1 MTIDSLIPFPKI
13 KILTILLLI
22 YWRKNITEDYNLP
35 LWCCKDIWS
44 NRKWSTEKK
53 ENEKREKKQI
63 RQINYVIKTVNF
75 KLIYK
80 WMKGIIINNYYLIR
94 NKYEINKDNQ

>member
-1 MTIDSLIPFPKI
+1 MVLQGYLKQQEM
-13 KILTILLLI
+13 KHKK
-22 YWRKNITEDYNLP
+22 RNI
-35 LWCCKDIWS
+35 
-44 NRKWSTEKK
+44 
-53 ENEKREKKQI
+53 KREKKQI

-94 NKYEINKDNQ
+94 NKYEINKDNK

>member
-1 MTIDSLIPFPKI
+1 MVLQGYLKQQEM
-13 KILTILLLI
+13 K
-22 YWRKNITEDYNLP
+22 YRK
-35 LWCCKDIWS
+35 KG
-44 NRKWSTEKK
+44 KWK
-53 ENEKREKKQI
+53 EKKQI

>member
-1 MTIDSLIPFPKI
+1 MVLQGYLKQQEM
-13 KILTILLLI
+13 KH
-22 YWRKNITEDYNLP
+22 RK
-35 LWCCKDIWS
+35 KG
-44 NRKWSTEKK
+44 KWK
-53 ENEKREKKQI
+53 EKKQI

-80 WMKGIIINNYYLIR
+80 WRKGFIINNYYLIR